1 MSRLTLKMVCSGSHR
16 ARSRAAVPTST
27 VPSSWK
33 LMTLG
38 TRAMPLVVADD
49 DRAAVLDVRGE
60 AEGGAEI
67 DADDG
72 RVHAV

>member
-1 MSRLTLKMVCSGSHR
+1 MSRLTLKMVCSGSDS

-33 LMTLG
+33 LMQLG
-38 TRAMPLVVADD
+38 TSATPLRVADD
-49 DRAAVLDVRGE
+49 DRPPVLDVRRE
-60 AEGGAEI
+60 AEGGAQV

-72 RVHAV
+72 GVAH